1 MTTSMFSQPLEETTS
16 NMITTVPVIKL
27 SHHKLSSRE
36 ERGILLSQAWSQT
49 SIGSPMTTS
58 MSSQLLEETTNNTI
72 TTEPVQKPSHH
83 LLLLT
88 EPRVRR
94 ISPSQTWMKRFTMGP
109 VTTSMSSQPP
119 EETMSNTL
127 ITDPD
132 HLLSQLPSMP
142 DNTKSPRRIL
152 LSQVWSQTST
162 GSLATKLM
170 FFQPPEEITSNTI
183 ITEPVQRP
191 SHHLTLNLL
200 PLTSPT
206 TKSDQMSGSRST
218 R

>member
-1 MTTSMFSQPLEETTS
+1 MVPVIKLSHHKPSSREARGILPSQAWSQTSTGSPAIKLMFSQPLEETTS
-16 NMITTVPVIKL
+16 NMITT
-27 SHHKLSSRE
+27 
-36 ERGILLSQAWSQT
+36 
-49 SIGSPMTTS
+49 
-58 MSSQLLEETTNNTI
+58 
-72 TTEPVQKPSHH
+72 EPVQKLSHH
-83 LLLLT
+83 LLLPT

-94 ISPSQTWMKRFTMGP
+94 ISPSQTWMKRFTVSPVTTSMFSQPPEETTSSMLITVLVHLLSQLPSCTRDTERRTLLSQKWTRKFMVSP

-127 ITDPD
+127 ITDP
-132 HLLSQLPSMP
+132 
-142 DNTKSPRRIL
+142 
-152 LSQVWSQTST
+152 
-162 GSLATKLM
+162 
-170 FFQPPEEITSNTI
+170 
-183 ITEPVQRP
+183 VQKP